1 MIRLS
6 REQII
11 LLHEHLKAET
21 GGTAGIR
28 DEGLLDAAIQAPFM
42 SFDQKELF
50 PSIQQKAARLC
61 YGLIMNHP
69 FVDGNK
75 RIGTHVML
83 VFLGLN
89 GIELEYAQKEL
100 VDIILSIASSHSSF
114 EELLKWILDHQK

>member
-1 MIRLS
+1 MIRLV
-6 REQII
+6 REQIV
-11 LLHEHLKAET
+11 LLHEHLIAET
-21 GGTAGIR
+21 GGTTGIR
-28 DEGLLDAAIQAPFM
+28 DGGLLDAAIQAPFM

-89 GIELEYAQKEL
+89 GIELEYEQKEL
-100 VDIILSIASSHSSF
+100 IDMILSIASSHSLF

>member
-1 MIRLS
+1 VIRLS
-6 REQII
+6 REQIV
-11 LLHEHLKAET
+11 LLHEHLIAET
-21 GGTAGIR
+21 GGTTGIR

-50 PSIQQKAARLC
+50 LSIQQKAARLC

-89 GIELEYAQKEL
+89 GIELEYEQKEL
-100 VDIILSIASSHSSF
+100 IDIIISIASSHSSF
-114 EELLKWILDHQK
+114 EELLKWILDHKK

>member
-11 LLHEHLKAET
+11 LLHEHLIAET
-21 GGTAGIR
+21 GGTAGLR

-42 SFDQKELF
+42 SFDQKDLF

-75 RIGTHVML
+75 RIGTHAML

-89 GIELEYAQKEL
+89 GI
-100 VDIILSIASSHSSF
+100 
-114 EELLKWILDHQK
+114 